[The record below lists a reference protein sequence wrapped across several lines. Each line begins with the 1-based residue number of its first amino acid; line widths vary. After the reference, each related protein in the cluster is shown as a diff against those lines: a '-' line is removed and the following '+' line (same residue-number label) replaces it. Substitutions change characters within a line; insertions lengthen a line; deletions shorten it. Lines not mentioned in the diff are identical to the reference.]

1 MNERLKKLRK
11 KLDITQQEFADRIGI
26 KRNSFA
32 NYETGRNKPIDAI
45 IKSICREFNVN
56 EEWLRTGIGE
66 MFIEED
72 FFSLDDYAKSNNLTD
87 IEKKLI
93 LGFMK
98 LDPKVREAVYSV
110 FKNAFSEQN
119 PEPNNI
125 YDEAPDT
132 VEELERLYPPIDIKK
147 LRSKA
152 RWLPPWIYVI

>member
-72 FFSLDDYAKSNNLTD
+72 FFFLDNFAKSNNLTD

-152 RWLPPWIYVI
+152 R

>member
-66 MFIEED
+66 MFVEED

-152 RWLPPWIYVI
+152 R